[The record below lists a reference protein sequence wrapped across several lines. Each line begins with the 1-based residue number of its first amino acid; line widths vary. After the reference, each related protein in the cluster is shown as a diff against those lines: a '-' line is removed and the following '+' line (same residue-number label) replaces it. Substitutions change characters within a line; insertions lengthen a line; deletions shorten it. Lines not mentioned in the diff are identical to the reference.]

1 MVEARTG
8 RTVGIAVGAL
18 GLVLV
23 LGVLGVLALK
33 IPLVSRATDGPG
45 FCGSCHVMSEQVSTF
60 SASAHASVATCGS
73 CHIEPGVVRGAFGKA
88 RAGLKDAYS
97 LLTAGYP
104 VPIKLSDS
112 GRTVLRENCLSCH
125 AQKLSGISMPADRQC
140 TDCHRFIG
148 HQRPPS
154 KE

>member
-8 RTVGIAVGAL
+8 KTVGIVAGTL

-33 IPLVSRATDGPG
+33 IPFVSRATDGPS
-45 FCGSCHVMSEQVSTF
+45 FCGSCHVMGEQVSTF
-60 SASAHASVATCGS
+60 SSSAHAGVATCGS

-88 RAGLKDAYS
+88 RVGLIDAYS
-97 LLTAGYP
+97 LITGGYP
-104 VPIKLSDS
+104 VPLKLSDS
-112 GRTVLRENCLSCH
+112 GRTVLRENCLTCH
-125 AQKLSGISMPADRQC
+125 APKLSSVSMPADRQC

-148 HQRPPS
+148 HKRPPS
-154 KE
+154 